1 MKKYLLLIFSIF
13 LFVISC
19 ASSEKQYIL
28 TEEEI
33 NQITINLKDDINEAI
48 MESENKLSKEMKVF
62 TTYSAYDRWRSE
74 LPGFKKL
81 EADYLAQID
90 NVLKGALINVSDLL
104 LSYVKSYEIEDA
116 NSLATSSYSSM
127 SEMIKNNKEEDV
139 KDIFKQAIL
148 DGSSSIASSYQDL
161 ENEAYIWKSNLDN
174 LALVGISNDLVMIN
188 KIDDNLIASLAT
200 EMYFDVLSQS
210 EVKIRTKR
218 EAINE

>member
-148 DGSSSIASSYQDL
+148 DGSSSIAYSYQDL

-174 LALVGISNDLVMIN
+174 LALVGISNDLVMID

>member
-174 LALVGISNDLVMIN
+174 LALVGISNDLVMID

>member
-1 MKKYLLLIFSIF
+1 MKKYLLLIFSIL
-13 LFVISC
+13 LFIISC
-19 ASSEKQYIL
+19 TTSEKQNIL

-62 TTYSAYDRWRSE
+62 TTYPSYDRWRSE

-81 EADYLAQID
+81 ESDYLTQID
-90 NVLKGALINVSDLL
+90 NVLKGALINVSDVL
-104 LSYVKSYEIEDA
+104 LSYVKSYEIKDA
-116 NSLATSSYSSM
+116 NTLATSSYSSM

-139 KDIFKQAIL
+139 KNIFKQAII
-148 DGSSSIASSYQDL
+148 DGKNSIDFSYQNL
-161 ENEAYIWKSNLDN
+161 EKEAYIWKSNLDN

-188 KIDDNLIASLAT
+188 RIDDDLISTLAT

>member
-127 SEMIKNNKEEDV
+127 SEMIKNNKEEAV

-174 LALVGISNDLVMIN
+174 LALVGISNDLVMID